1 MSARFEEI
9 DWRPTA
15 MGEISLRRRRDPLSG
30 EDVYEVKLGDE
41 YLMSSLFTT
50 GEVELARLG
59 LAELSEGPLD
69 VVVGGLGL
77 GYTARTALDD
87 PRVRSLI
94 VVDTLAEVI
103 DWHRRGL
110 VPLGAGLAS
119 DPRCRLVLGDFF
131 AMTAG
136 SAAGGTESADD
147 AGAEQPRP
155 AGDKA
160 ADGAGTAPHGLDP
173 EAPGRRFHAILLD
186 VDHSPRH
193 VLHPDHAVLYTR
205 AGLTALA
212 ELLYPDG
219 VFALWSNDPPD
230 KEFGSVLAEVFAETA
245 AHVVNFDN
253 PLQGGTAANTVY
265 VARKRDG
272 ASQPRH

>member
-9 DWRPTA
+9 DWRATP
-15 MGEISLRRRRDPLSG
+15 MGEISLRRRRDPVSG

-41 YLMSSLFTT
+41 YLMSSLFTA

-59 LAELSEGPLD
+59 LAELPDGPLD
-69 VVVGGLGL
+69 VAVGGLGL

-94 VVDTLAEVI
+94 VVDALAEVI

-119 DPRCRLVLGDFF
+119 DSRCRLVRGDFF
-131 AMTAG
+131 AMAAG
-136 SAAGGTESADD
+136 SAAAGG
-147 AGAEQPRP
+147 PVP
-155 AGDKA
+155 
-160 ADGAGTAPHGLDP
+160 ADGAKAGGPVPAEGTARGAGAASQGLDP
-173 EAPGRRFHAILLD
+173 ENPGRRFHAILLD

-193 VLHPDHAVLYTR
+193 VLHPGHAALYR
-205 AGLTALA
+205 PAGLTALA
-212 ELLYPDG
+212 ELLHPGG

-230 KEFGSVLAEVFAETA
+230 EEFGSVLAEVFAETA
-245 AHVVNFDN
+245 AHVVDFDN

-265 VARKRDG
+265 VARRHDG
-272 ASQPRH
+272 